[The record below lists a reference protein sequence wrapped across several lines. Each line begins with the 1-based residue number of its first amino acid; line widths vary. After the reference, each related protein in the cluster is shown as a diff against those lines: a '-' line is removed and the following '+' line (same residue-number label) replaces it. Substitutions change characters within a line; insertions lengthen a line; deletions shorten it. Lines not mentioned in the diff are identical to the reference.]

1 MLDYLVIVLA
11 FAIVCGA
18 TLLFMKV
25 TGKPRRKRTKVRR
38 RRGLCADVNPSLDPF
53 RQSLSSLRRLR

>member
-1 MLDYLVIVLA
+1 MSRAVGGQSPTNRSDGMPMLDYLVIVVA

-25 TGKPRRKRTKVRR
+25 TG
-38 RRGLCADVNPSLDPF
+38 
-53 RQSLSSLRRLR
+53 

>member
-1 MLDYLVIVLA
+1 LRFPDTPHFEWGSWAKSREPHLQTCQICKSDGMPMLDYLVIVLA

-25 TGKPRRKRTKVRR
+25 TG
-38 RRGLCADVNPSLDPF
+38 
-53 RQSLSSLRRLR
+53 

>member
-1 MLDYLVIVLA
+1 VGEIPRTIFASRFFDGMPMLDYLVIVVA

-25 TGKPRRKRTKVRR
+25 TG
-38 RRGLCADVNPSLDPF
+38 
-53 RQSLSSLRRLR
+53 

>member
-1 MLDYLVIVLA
+1 VRFVGKVPRTDIRKSDGMPMLDYLVIVLA

-25 TGKPRRKRTKVRR
+25 TG
-38 RRGLCADVNPSLDPF
+38 
-53 RQSLSSLRRLR
+53 

>member
-1 MLDYLVIVLA
+1 VGKIPNLIECPMLYYLVVALA

-25 TGKPRRKRTKVRR
+25 TG
-38 RRGLCADVNPSLDPF
+38 
-53 RQSLSSLRRLR
+53 

>member
-1 MLDYLVIVLA
+1 MPANRFDGMPMLDYLVIVVA

-25 TGKPRRKRTKVRR
+25 TG
-38 RRGLCADVNPSLDPF
+38 
-53 RQSLSSLRRLR
+53 

>member
-1 MLDYLVIVLA
+1 VRFVGEVPRTDFHGMPMLDYLVIALA

-25 TGKPRRKRTKVRR
+25 TG
-38 RRGLCADVNPSLDPF
+38 
-53 RQSLSSLRRLR
+53 

>member
-1 MLDYLVIVLA
+1 VGEVPRTDFGVMPMLDYLVIVLA

-25 TGKPRRKRTKVRR
+25 TG
-38 RRGLCADVNPSLDPF
+38 
-53 RQSLSSLRRLR
+53 

>member
-1 MLDYLVIVLA
+1 MSRAVRGQSPTNRIRKSDGMPMLDYLVIVLA

-25 TGKPRRKRTKVRR
+25 TG
-38 RRGLCADVNPSLDPF
+38 
-53 RQSLSSLRRLR
+53 